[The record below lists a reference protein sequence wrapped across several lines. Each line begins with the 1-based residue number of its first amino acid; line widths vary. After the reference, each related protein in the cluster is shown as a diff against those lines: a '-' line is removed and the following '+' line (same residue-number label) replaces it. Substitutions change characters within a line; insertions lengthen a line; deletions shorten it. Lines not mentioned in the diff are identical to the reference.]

1 MYFSDLND
9 IVLYFLLPA
18 EGLHVYPVF
27 VHNELLIYCLV
38 WDGRAGQAIAL
49 SLLFFFIFKLFVQ
62 PVTSGSP
69 PYLPLYYWQPSCIV
83 LDISNNVA
91 GPSPA
96 PITNLHYL
104 FPILFM
110 FDLLFVFFHP
120 LTFMPLSYSKGQ
132 HSLHILLLL
141 LLFMM
146 EVEPGCVFQSWRKFS
161 LMFTRNIQTVF

>member
-1 MYFSDLND
+1 MTLFCISFSQLWDFMF
-9 IVLYFLLPA
+9 IQ
-18 EGLHVYPVF
+18 
-27 VHNELLIYCLV
+27 CLSIMSYWFTV
-38 WDGRAGQAIAL
+38 WCGMAGQGKRSL
-49 SLLFFFIFKLFVQ
+49 SAYSFYFIFKLFVQ

-69 PYLPLYYWQPSCIV
+69 PYPPLLLTAILHCFRHIKQCCWSSPPSLTYIIYSLYYLCLI
-83 LDISNNVA
+83 
-91 GPSPA
+91 
-96 PITNLHYL
+96 YCL
-104 FPILFM
+104 F
-110 FDLLFVFFHP
+110 FFHP